1 MTLDSV
7 SSAAAGPSSTA
18 PTALDAPTS
27 TSTSPAIELSH
38 VARWYGNVVA
48 VNDVS
53 FSLGAGVTGL
63 LGPNGAGK
71 TTLLH
76 MLAGFL
82 APSAGEVRI
91 LGRSPHR
98 DPSVYRQIGLVPER
112 EAVYPFLTGLDY
124 VKFNAKLQGMP
135 DPDRAAREAIAL
147 VGLEEAMDRQIGGYS
162 KGMRQRVKVAGSL
175 VHNPQVLL
183 LDEPFN
189 GMDPRQRIA
198 MMDLLGRLA
207 EQGRTILFSS
217 HILEEVERVGTEI
230 LVMVA
235 GRLAASGDFRAIRA
249 LMTDRPHN
257 ITIRSS
263 DDRRLATTLMAD
275 QAVFAVELTP
285 SGLCVQTSQLGA
297 FRRLVA
303 GASRAAGV
311 RLLEVVPA
319 DESLESVFDYLVR
332 R

>member
-1 MTLDSV
+1 MTTQIDP
-7 SSAAAGPSSTA
+7 AAAVPVPAPATA
-18 PTALDAPTS
+18 S
-27 TSTSPAIELSH
+27 VPAIELAH
-38 VARWYGNVVA
+38 AARWYGNVVA

-82 APSAGEVRI
+82 APSAGHVLV
-91 LGRSPHR
+91 LGRSPHN

-112 EAVYPFLTGLDY
+112 EAVYPFLTGRDY
-124 VKFNAKLQGMP
+124 VKFNARLQGMP
-135 DPDRAAREAIAL
+135 NPDAAARAAIAR
-147 VGLEEAMDRQIGGYS
+147 VGLDDAMDRQIGGYS
-162 KGMRQRVKVAGSL
+162 KGMRQRIKVAGAL
-175 VHNPQVLL
+175 VHDPQVLL

-189 GMDPRQRIA
+189 GMDPRQRLA
-198 MMDLLGRLA
+198 MMDLLGELA
-207 EQGRTILFSS
+207 ESGRTILFSS

-257 ITIRSS
+257 ITVRSS

-275 QAVFAVELTP
+275 PAVFAVELTQG
-285 SGLCVQTSQLGA
+285 GLCVRTAQLDA
-297 FRRLVA
+297 FRRLIA
-303 GASRAAGV
+303 GASKSAGV
-311 RLLEVVPA
+311 RLFEVVSA
-319 DESLESVFDYLVR
+319 DESLESVFDYLVNR
-332 R
+332 